1 MLNLRGAVWDMRAL
15 WPLSTTPCGVVC
27 SAFDANIDVCATG
40 VKYWRE
46 DYDTLYSRSQVYI
59 LGNPI
64 VSWAAL
70 AGVGAFVA
78 VGLWSLRHREGLKD
92 TAPRLAAVFPAARF
106 VAGMRARAA
115 GGFVPWYPLAFTHC
129 VVLCV
134 GVTQLLLHGVR
145 VQPPAVSRR
154 YAASIYLPLH
164 ACAVLRVLVV
174 GTDDRRQDG
183 ARGNQTER
191 HHTRVRRCGVV
202 RLLFPVGVR
211 VQVDV

>member
-92 TAPRLAAVFPAARF
+92 TAPRLAFAHYR
-106 VAGMRARAA
+106 
-115 GGFVPWYPLAFTHC
+115 
-129 VVLCV
+129 VLCV